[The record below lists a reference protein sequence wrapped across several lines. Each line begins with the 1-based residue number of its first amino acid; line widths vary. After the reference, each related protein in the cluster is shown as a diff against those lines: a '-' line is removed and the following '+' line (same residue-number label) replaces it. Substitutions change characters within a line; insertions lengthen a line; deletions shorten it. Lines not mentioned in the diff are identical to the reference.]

1 MGAVCGPIAGPVI
14 GGFAAEGM
22 NWRWPALEL
31 LWISGFAFVV
41 LFFTFPETL
50 ESTILIRRAE
60 RLRKLTGNTLLKAPA
75 EVDAGEDD
83 KLGHLLKETI
93 SRAFRLAVEPS
104 LAVAHGYIALV
115 YAIFYL
121 WCVSLSL
128 SLSSSSKA
136 AC

>member
-121 WCVSLSL
+121 WCVSLSF
-128 SLSSSSKA
+128 SSSSKA